1 MLGGSCRY
9 FCFLCVFF
17 SVLVPLN
24 TKCAFNAIWVPFP
37 YALHTFQILPGYLWG
52 FFLCLHWCHHKSG
65 ITCRCNV
72 WFISPSPGGSLLD
85 PRPAQ
90 DIAVSGYLLFET
102 SSQFLDFGVFIQAGI
117 NLNFTSVGQFYG
129 VRYQTLMERHLLYHI
144 PSIVI
149 RF

>member
-1 MLGGSCRY
+1 M
-9 FCFLCVFF
+9 
-17 SVLVPLN
+17 
-24 TKCAFNAIWVPFP
+24 
-37 YALHTFQILPGYLWG
+37 
-52 FFLCLHWCHHKSG
+52 
-65 ITCRCNV
+65 

-117 NLNFTSVGQFYG
+117 NLNFTSVEQFYG
-129 VRYQTLMERHLLYHI
+129 VRYQMLMERHLLYHI